1 MCSSIVSSGASFIY
15 DSLTGDDDDEA
26 YAVESTAVES
36 EDVKAAES
44 TSASSGSTTNV
55 QKSLAKVWTRYDTAT
70 ATAGS
75 STAKAEKL
83 GG

>member
-15 DSLTGDDDDEA
+15 DSLTDDDDDDA

-36 EDVKAAES
+36 EDVKAAET

-55 QKSLAKVWTRYDTAT
+55 QKSLAKVWTRYDAT
-70 ATAGS
+70 TAGAT
-75 STAKAEKL
+75 TAKADKL